1 VGLFIKHIS
10 KKTKPQSFG
19 SLSVLFGPA
28 SANPIQSIKHY
39 QPRQKIH
46 FFREHKSSLT
56 ATKIAKKMQ
65 YAKKNVAVV
74 HKDNK
79 DGLTDIISQGGG
91 M

>member
-1 VGLFIKHIS
+1 
-10 KKTKPQSFG
+10 
-19 SLSVLFGPA
+19 
-28 SANPIQSIKHY
+28 
-39 QPRQKIH
+39 
-46 FFREHKSSLT
+46 
-56 ATKIAKKMQ
+56 MQ